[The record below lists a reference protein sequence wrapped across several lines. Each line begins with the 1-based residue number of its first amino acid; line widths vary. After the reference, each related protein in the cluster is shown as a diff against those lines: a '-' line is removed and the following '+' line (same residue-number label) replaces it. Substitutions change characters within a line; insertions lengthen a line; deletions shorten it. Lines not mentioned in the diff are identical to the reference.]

1 VENLLRQ
8 LNTVPGV
15 FGCMVCDSEGRLLA
29 HAFPPMIDAATL
41 ERAAGEVGE
50 RTAALESMRGP
61 GTVMDLRYTGSRI
74 VVRSAGGAR
83 LLCLCS
89 PSVNLQLLSMSA
101 AGVLRQI
108 EEQGPAAAAADG
120 APAEDGP
127 SALHEAVQAVEALIE
142 RRGGDPVRLRGQIAL
157 RAGFALDFVDAS
169 TPDDP
174 DKLERLRQ
182 AARAVLGEDI

>member
-1 VENLLRQ
+1 MENLLRQ

-41 ERAAGEVGE
+41 ERAAGEIGE
-50 RTAALESMRGP
+50 RTAALETVLGP
-61 GTVMDLRYTGSRI
+61 VSVMDLRYTGSRI

-89 PSVNLQLLSMSA
+89 PSVNLQLLAMSA

-108 EEQGPAAAAADG
+108 DDQGPAAVAPPGPQADG
-120 APAEDGP
+120 GP
-127 SALHEAVQAVEALIE
+127 SALHEAVQAVEALIA
-142 RRGGDPVRLRGQIAL
+142 RRGGDRVRLRGHIAL
-157 RAGFALDFVDAS
+157 KAGFALDFVDAS

-174 DKLERLRQ
+174 DKLERLRE